1 MRDGTK
7 ERIFHYFTL
16 VILAVIVIGGLSVAY
31 PQWRQRES
39 LKRQD
44 TELRRQIE
52 AKNREISQLK
62 KNQRR
67 FQTDPDF
74 VEAIARKNRRVF
86 PGELV
91 FIFED

>member
-7 ERIFHYFTL
+7 ERILHYFTL

-31 PQWRQRES
+31 PQWRQREA

-44 TELRRQIE
+44 AELRRQIE

>member
-44 TELRRQIE
+44 AELRRQIE

-67 FQTDPDF
+67 VPTDPDF

-86 PGELV
+86 PGELGI
-91 FIFED
+91 IF

>member
-1 MRDGTK
+1 MRAGTK

-44 TELRRQIE
+44 AELRRQIE

>member
-44 TELRRQIE
+44 AELRRQIE

-74 VEAIARKNRRVF
+74 VEAIARKNCRVF

>member
-44 TELRRQIE
+44 AELRRQIE
-52 AKNREISQLK
+52 AKNREISQRK

>member
-44 TELRRQIE
+44 AELRRQIE

-74 VEAIARKNRRVF
+74 AEAIARKNRRVF

>member
-44 TELRRQIE
+44 AELRRQIE

-91 FIFED
+91 VIFED

>member
-31 PQWRQRES
+31 PQWRQREP
-39 LKRQD
+39 LTRQD
-44 TELRRQIE
+44 AELRRQIE